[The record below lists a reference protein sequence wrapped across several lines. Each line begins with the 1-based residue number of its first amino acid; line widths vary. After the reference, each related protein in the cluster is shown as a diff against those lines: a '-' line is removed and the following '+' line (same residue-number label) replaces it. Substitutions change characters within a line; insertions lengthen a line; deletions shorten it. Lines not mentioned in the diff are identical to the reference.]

1 MRNHSF
7 GSSILLVHHKRTAC
21 QLITNYRSSRVITI
35 HYSFFF
41 TYHSITYAL
50 ISTITYFHSL
60 PSFPIS
66 CRSSFSSSII
76 FLPTFL
82 LLPFLLSCIFFSLST
97 SYCRMFVVFQ
107 TLVVIAIF
115 IQQTQ
120 GQSSCCNCP
129 GTSGGSSSGG
139 GGSSVPTCSSC
150 MVSNSDGTC
159 DYCPAGKYYTTVTSG
174 TTINYTPIGSCA
186 VTPIGS
192 YSTAGSA
199 SCSGPTS
206 CTTLGG
212 NGCLTTANTGAT
224 SASACVPNTAWTQCL
239 AGTYYST
246 TASRCVSASIG
257 YYATAGQCTQTTC
270 GSCKTSP
277 AGAKSSGDCVAC
289 PAGQYLNS
297 NLACVPAEIG
307 SYVLS
312 GQCTKTA
319 CGSCKTTSSTGATSS
334 GDCTACPAGQY
345 LNSNLA
351 CVPAQIGYYVLSG
364 QCTPSACDPC
374 TTTSSTGS
382 YLKSQCGPI
391 ASCPAGQY
399 YSSSSGKCINA
410 GIGNY
415 SPGGNVCS
423 PIPCSSVKS
432 CSTTVNDQASK
443 STDCVA
449 CPAGQYLNSN
459 LACVPAQIG
468 YYVLSGQCTPS
479 ACDPCTTTSSTGSYL
494 KSQCGPIAS
503 CPAGQYYS
511 SSSGKCINAG
521 IGNYSPGGN
530 VCSPIPCSSVKS
542 CSTTVNDQASKST
555 DCVGCP
561 PGQYFSAAQTSSNTN
576 GVIVVSSGSCVNAGL
591 DNYAAGGTCNPE
603 TCSPCTTTGSNTQ
616 ASKASD
622 CGPVTACSPGYIY
635 STTSRSCTLAPI
647 GYYSL
652 GGPICSATK
661 CGTCKTTLAAG
672 ASSPNTCQAPKTCPG
687 GTLYS
692 YISQQCEN
700 CNSGSNGSNGYC
712 PPDPCSSSSSRRELQ
727 GGGTTKQQCP
737 SCTYVTNPTASSISD
752 CLSPAAPVGQYAAI
766 LPGSGGIGAVKYAPA
781 PLGEYSSGGAVCR
794 AQNCPGDI

>member
-443 STDCVA
+443 STDCV
-449 CPAGQYLNSN
+449 
-459 LACVPAQIG
+459 
-468 YYVLSGQCTPS
+468 
-479 ACDPCTTTSSTGSYL
+479 
-494 KSQCGPIAS
+494 
-503 CPAGQYYS
+503 
-511 SSSGKCINAG
+511 
-521 IGNYSPGGN
+521 
-530 VCSPIPCSSVKS
+530 
-542 CSTTVNDQASKST
+542 
-555 DCVGCP
+555 GCP